1 MLYGPD
7 NVTSSVKKTLL
18 MYNEQSSRLTIP
30 FKFNFRAWVHVY
42 KGYIM
47 RPYLGNV
54 LSDME
59 VIYRISRLFLATPAY
74 SDGCFVFI
82 GN

>member
-1 MLYGPD
+1 
-7 NVTSSVKKTLL
+7 

-30 FKFNFRAWVHVY
+30 FEFNFRAWVHVY

-59 VIYRISRLFLATPAY
+59 VIYRISRLFFGDSRVFRRLFCFYWQLA
-74 SDGCFVFI
+74 F
-82 GN
+82 